1 MNMEF
6 VRKLPSPEELKAE
19 FPISEKAKKIK
30 AERDEE
36 IRAVFEGKSDKLI
49 LVIGPCSADHEDSV
63 LDYISRLR
71 NVQDKVADKILMI
84 PRIYTNKPRTV
95 GTGYKGMLHQP
106 DPEKA
111 SDMVKGIIAIRH
123 MHRRAVEETGF
134 TCADEMLYPENHRY
148 LRHFILCCSRC
159 KIC

>member
-49 LVIGPCSADHEDSV
+49 LVIGPCSADHEDPV

-84 PRIYTNKPRTV
+84 LIWSRELLQSVICTEGLLKRQALHALMRCFTRRITDISQTFYL
-95 GTGYKGMLHQP
+95 MLQ
-106 DPEKA
+106 
-111 SDMVKGIIAIRH
+111 
-123 MHRRAVEETGF
+123 
-134 TCADEMLYPENHRY
+134 
-148 LRHFILCCSRC
+148 
-159 KIC
+159 